1 MPKILSILLVISIN
15 ICCASDI
22 PFDRDREDAYSF
34 EEIIKTF
41 EGILD
46 PDVKTILRNK
56 TSVFFHERFGI
67 PPMVV
72 RDWLIVGI
80 AITSR

>member
-41 EGILD
+41 EGILH
-46 PDVKTILRNK
+46 PDVKTIFTQQ
-56 TSVFFHERFGI
+56 TSVFFMNALAN